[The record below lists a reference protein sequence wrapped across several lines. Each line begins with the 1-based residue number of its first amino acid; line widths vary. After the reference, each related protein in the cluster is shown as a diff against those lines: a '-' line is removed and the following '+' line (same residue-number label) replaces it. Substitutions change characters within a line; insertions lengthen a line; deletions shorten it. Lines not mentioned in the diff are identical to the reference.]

1 MNVHTFGNNICVLF
15 HHWNSIMHGEGDA
28 LWPISNVGKLHALEK
43 PLKEMDKRQQGHLWP
58 LKDV

>member
-15 HHWNSIMHGEGDA
+15 HHWNSIMHGDA
-28 LWPISNVGKLHALEK
+28 LWPISSVGKLHALEK
-43 PLKEMDKRQQGHLWP
+43 PPKEMDKRQQGHLWP

>member
-1 MNVHTFGNNICVLF
+1 
-15 HHWNSIMHGEGDA
+15 MHGEGDA

-43 PLKEMDKRQQGHLWP
+43 PVKEMDKRQQGHLWP